1 MINLKKTFT
10 ALLVT
15 ACIAITGCASKSPY
29 EIKYDEGK
37 SLALNIVNSA
47 GINQYSNIKDTK
59 VPVGVKK
66 HLASTTEY
74 GAFNAALR
82 YNFPADGVSG
92 LAAGG
97 LGVLE
102 MLTAAKEHSE
112 QTHLLAWIPVAEVA
126 SAEEAQELLFN
137 ESVKAIN
144 RTIENLGVEV
154 KFTNITRKN
163 NVIVYAANFEGIF
176 GCDNARED
184 TGCFIVVRIAKP
196 IKTRLI
202 MPEQITGTSTEV
214 YTFRP
219 NGLRDLN
226 STLFVK
232 RHNANVKHP
241 ELLKEVSDQMAS
253 MPIAT
258 AVYVPPMS
266 RRETIGTK
274 YPYVLKNGKYELF
287 ITE

>member
-1 MINLKKTFT
+1 MINLKNSFA

-15 ACIAITGCASKSPY
+15 ACIAITGCASSGPY
-29 EIKYDEGK
+29 EVKYDESK

-47 GINQYSNIKDTK
+47 GINPYSKIKDTK

-66 HLASTTEY
+66 HLANTTEY
-74 GAFNAALR
+74 GALNAALR
-82 YNFPADGVSG
+82 FNFPAAGVSG

-112 QTHLLAWIPVAEVA
+112 QTHLLAWIPVTEVA
-126 SAEEAQELLFN
+126 SAEEAQELLFK
-137 ESVKAIN
+137 ESVEAIN
-144 RTIENLGVEV
+144 RAIESLGVEV
-154 KFTNITRKN
+154 KSKHTKRVN
-163 NVIVYAANFEGIF
+163 NVIVYAANFEGVF
-176 GCDNARED
+176 GCDNASED
-184 TGCFIVVRIAKP
+184 TICFLVVRIAKP
-196 IKTRLI
+196 TKVRWI
-202 MPEQITGTSTEV
+202 MPEQITGKSVEV

-219 NGLRDLN
+219 DGLRDLN
-226 STLFVK
+226 TTLFVK
-232 RHNANVKHP
+232 RHKAMVKHP
-241 ELLKEVSDQMAS
+241 ELMKAVSDQMAEI
-253 MPIAT
+253 PFAT